1 MKSVLISIKPKWC
14 ELIARGEK
22 TIEVRKTKPK
32 IDTPFRCYIYCTKE
46 KTNGD
51 FILCKSKENSN
62 LFGFNAAVGMNKG
75 FANETDL
82 QLKGKVIGEFV
93 CSEIT
98 EFESEFWD
106 DETFERIQTII
117 KDCDRYFEFGEYDY
131 ETVATNEDEKY
142 KENWLCKQSCVS
154 WEEMRKY
161 VGAGITEFY
170 GWHISNLVIYDTPKE
185 LSEFYTKCRMDCELC
200 KMWGYTRVNADE
212 FDMDCKSDWVNHT
225 PILRPPQSWC
235 YVEEVQE

>member
-1 MKSVLISIKPKWC
+1 MKSVLISIKPRWC
-14 ELIARGEK
+14 ELIARGKK
-22 TIEVRKTKPK
+22 TIEIRKTKPR
-32 IDTPFRCYIYCTKE
+32 IDTPFTCYIYCTKD
-46 KTNGD
+46 KNISFWTGKRYSYAD
-51 FILCKSKENSN
+51 DRSHN
-62 LFGFNAAVGMNKG
+62 LFDICGS
-75 FANETDL
+75 
-82 QLKGKVIGEFV
+82 GKVIGEFI

-98 EFESEFWD
+98 EFEGEFWD

-225 PILRPPQSWC
+225 PILRPTQSWC